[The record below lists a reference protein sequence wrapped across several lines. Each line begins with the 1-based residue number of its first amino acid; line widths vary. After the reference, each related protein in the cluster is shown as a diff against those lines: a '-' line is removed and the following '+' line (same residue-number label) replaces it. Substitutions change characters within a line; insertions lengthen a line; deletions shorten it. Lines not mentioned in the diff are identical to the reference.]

1 MENLIPFLSE
11 IAKGAG
17 DITLKYFQSA
27 LDIDHKADESPVTAA
42 DREAEEYLRREI
54 QRKFPED
61 EILGEEFGGTT
72 EAGKRRRWILD
83 PLDGTRSFVRGVP
96 LYGVLIGVE
105 YEGEIIA
112 GAVNLPALD
121 DLVVAQR
128 GSGCWWNGKPAHV
141 SSTEKL
147 EQSLVLTTDVANNY
161 RYGKGNAWE
170 LLSARAQMVRT
181 WGDCYGHVLV
191 ATGRADVMVD
201 PIVEIWDIA
210 AVKIIVEEAG
220 GRFTDY
226 AGHPTIYNRCAISTN
241 GLLHEQV
248 LQLVHPLE

>member
-1 MENLIPFLSE
+1 MEDLIPFLTE

-17 DITLKYFQSA
+17 DITLKYFQSD
-27 LDIDHKADESPVTAA
+27 LHVDRKADESPVTIA

-54 QRKFPED
+54 LRRFPDD
-61 EILGEEFGGTT
+61 EILGEEFGGNVD
-72 EAGKRRRWILD
+72 AGKRRRWILD

-105 YEGEIIA
+105 SEGEIIA
-112 GAVNLPALD
+112 GAVNIPALG

-128 GSGCWWNGKPAHV
+128 GCGCWWNGKPAHV
-141 SSTEKL
+141 STTDRL
-147 EQSLVLTTDVANNY
+147 EQSLLLTTDVANNY
-161 RYGKGNAWE
+161 RYGKGKAWE
-170 LLSARAQMVRT
+170 RLSAQAQMVRT

-201 PIVEIWDIA
+201 PIVEIWDMA

-226 AGHPTIYNRCAISTN
+226 SGKATIYSRCAISTN

-248 LQLVHPLE
+248 LQLVQPLE